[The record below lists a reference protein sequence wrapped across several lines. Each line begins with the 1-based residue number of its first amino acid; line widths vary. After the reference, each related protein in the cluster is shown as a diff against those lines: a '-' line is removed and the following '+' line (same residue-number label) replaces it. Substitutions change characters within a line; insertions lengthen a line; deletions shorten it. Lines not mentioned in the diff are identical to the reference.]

1 VERSF
6 WGLKRK
12 ATSERKEFLLKKMRT
27 AQTKI
32 QTLEKQNA
40 VLKRVLAKGG

>member
-6 WGLKRK
+6 WGLRRK
-12 ATSERKEFLLKKMRT
+12 ATSERKEYLLKKMRS

-32 QTLEKQNA
+32 QTLEKQNT
-40 VLKRVLAKGG
+40 VLRRALAKGG